1 MFIDSATVQKRLD
14 NQSGLQMQIASD
26 PSDAA
31 ASDQLEMLYRQQG
44 NTEELLQLF
53 LTRAEDVAEDWER
66 VGFLRKA
73 SEVCGQ
79 TGDPNSAMLILL
91 TAFELV
97 PGDLEIANELDQM
110 AYATGQWEELLDTYL
125 VAAARTDDLDVA
137 GGLWL
142 RIACAHALVTG
153 DSEALAAALEHV
165 RAVDAAWAQ
174 QYLDLVE
181 RQAKRAEVVHTL
193 AELCHRIGDF
203 ARQKR
208 CLTRCIG
215 MTESREAKANLH
227 SELATAHLN
236 SDDRVAAN
244 FHLREVV
251 RLDPRRA
258 DAQAALVAMTK
269 EDGDIRGAA
278 NLLRS
283 QALVGDDKRSEA
295 AFQAAQLY
303 SDLDENTQCF
313 DLLSVAMHQDPNHLG
328 AAMPLAERYYK
339 DKRWD
344 ELEPLLDL
352 LFANKD
358 SLPPGSGSMSV
369 ADICSR
375 GGECAQ
381 ELGNT
386 IKARDFYHNVL
397 VLEPGNLKA
406 LEASSVLLLELG
418 ELETAFDDACTLCSL
433 EEGKSA
439 SVRAI
444 TYLRMADIR
453 HRQGRR
459 EDALG
464 LVRSAVQLNKKNLDA
479 GRLLATLCEETQD
492 YRGAID
498 ARHALVEHVDVKEQ
512 ISLLSEIASLR
523 IWKLDDPMGA
533 IKVYEKALEK
543 EPNNRKTLSSLLE
556 LFSAAEMWRDAVD
569 VVLQIADLEEEPL
582 RRGKYYDAAGD
593 IIRRRLGDGRAVRC
607 FNMALDCFFIDSE
620 NLADSLRAGCMRPFH
635 RIVEF
640 LHEKEDYEELERS
653 YRKMIQR
660 LSKSDPQVVQLWH
673 ELGQLYTTK
682 LNRTESAIA
691 SYEVLNSLD
700 ANSNHKRVLLGLY
713 EQSEDQYEKAIVQ
726 RHELID
732 ENPFDAE
739 SYNALTDHYM
749 RSGKPD
755 SAWCAIRALVFLG
768 QASEAQKSF
777 YFQNNSTN
785 IRWPRVP
792 LTNEMWGRLR
802 HPGENPL
809 LSNVLTFMSE
819 LMVHDCAVDEAGIF
833 ARDENTQLHNE
844 LRDLVRG
851 VAYAMGMPSIRIAV
865 DLELAADML
874 FVPTTMGPAFVVGRG
889 LWQAPSLQAR
899 VHFAAKALSSA
910 RPDVQLRQLASSPT
924 ELEGIVMAAMT
935 HVRPDIPVPATLAG
949 QVSHIHKLLRKGLPH
964 DRRMRLAHAVQTMIA
979 SGIRHDSVAWWG
991 ATDCTAQRVA
1001 LLLSGDLQI
1010 AAEMIRRESAAPDV
1024 GIADLLRFSI
1034 SQYHLELRQN
1044 LNLIAC

>member
-1 MFIDSATVQKRLD
+1 MFIDSHTVQQRLD
-14 NQSGLQMQIASD
+14 NQSGLQQQIASD

-31 ASDQLEMLYRQQG
+31 ASDQLEMAYRQQG
-44 NTEELLQLF
+44 NTEELLQLL
-53 LTRAEDVAEDWER
+53 LTRAENVVEDWER

-73 SEVCGQ
+73 SEVCAQ
-79 TGDPNSAMLILL
+79 TGDANSAMLILQ
-91 TAFELV
+91 TAFEV
-97 PGDLEIANELDQM
+97 APENIEIANELDQL
-110 AYATGQWEELLDTYL
+110 AYTTGQWDELLDCYL
-125 VAAARTDDLDVA
+125 VAAARTEDLDVS

-153 DSEALAAALEHV
+153 DSEALAASLEHV

-181 RQAKRAEVVHTL
+181 RQARRSEVVYTL
-193 AELCHRIGDF
+193 AELCDRIGDMPR
-203 ARQKR
+203 RQR
-208 CLTRCIG
+208 CLARCIG

-236 SDDRVAAN
+236 ADDRVAAN

-283 QALVGDDKRSEA
+283 QALVGDKKRSEA
-295 AFQAAQLY
+295 AFEAAQLY
-303 SDLDENTQCF
+303 SELDENTQCF
-313 DLLSVAMHQDPNHLG
+313 DLLSVAMGQDPNHLG
-328 AAMPLAERYYK
+328 AAMPLAERYYQ
-339 DKRWD
+339 DKRWA

-358 SLPPGSGSMSV
+358 TLPGGAISV
-369 ADICSR
+369 ADICLR

-397 VLEPGNLKA
+397 VLEPTNMNA

-418 ELETAFDDACTLCSL
+418 ELETAFDDANTLSSL
-433 EEGKSA
+433 EAGKSA
-439 SVRAI
+439 SARAK
-444 TYLRMADIR
+444 TYFRMGDVR

-459 EDALG
+459 EEALTC
-464 LVRSAVQLNKKNLDA
+464 VKQAVALDQKNLDA
-479 GRLLATLCEETQD
+479 GRLLATLCEENKD

-498 ARHALVEHVDVKEQ
+498 ARQTLINHVENEEKVT
-512 ISLLSEIASLR
+512 LLCEIANLR
-523 IWKLDDPMGA
+523 IWKQDDPMGA
-533 IKVYEKALEK
+533 VKEYEKAQAI
-543 EPNNRKTLSSLLE
+543 EPENRKVLHSLLE

-607 FNMALDCFFIDSE
+607 FNMALDCFFIDTE
-620 NLADSLRAGCMRPFH
+620 TLAPSLRAGCMRPFH

-640 LHEKEDYEELERS
+640 LHEKEDFEALERS
-653 YRKMIQR
+653 YRQMIQR
-660 LSKSDPQVVQLWH
+660 LSKEDPQVVQLWH

-691 SYEVLNSLD
+691 SYEVLSALD
-700 ANSNHKRVLLGLY
+700 GNSNHKRVLLGLY
-713 EQSEDQYEKAIVQ
+713 EQSEDQFEKAIDQ
-726 RHELID
+726 RHEMAH
-732 ENPFDAE
+732 ENPFDPE
-739 SYNALTDHYM
+739 NYNALTDHYM
-749 RSGKPD
+749 RAGKPD
-755 SAWCAIRALVFLG
+755 RAWCAIRALVFLG

-777 YFQNNSTN
+777 YFQNNATN

-792 LTNEMWGRLR
+792 LTSDMWSRLA
-802 HPGENPL
+802 HPGEDPRLGNI
-809 LSNVLTFMSE
+809 LTLVSE
-819 LMVHDCAVDEAGIF
+819 VMLQDCAVDEAGIF

-874 FVPTTMGPAFVVGRG
+874 FVPTTMGPAFVVGKG
-889 LWQAPSLQAR
+889 LWQCPSIQAR
-899 VHFAAKALSSA
+899 VHAAAKALSSA
-910 RPDVQLRQLASSPT
+910 RPGVQLRQLSSSPN

-935 HVRPDIPVPATLAG
+935 HVRPDIQAMPAQMAQIG
-949 QVSHIHKLLRKGLPH
+949 HVHKLLRKGMPN
-964 DRRMRLAHAVQTMIA
+964 DRRMRLAHAVQTLVA
-979 SGIRHDSVAWWG
+979 SGKRHDTVAWWS
-991 ATDCTAQRVA
+991 AVNRTAQRVA
-1001 LLLSGDLQI
+1001 LLLSGDMQI
-1010 AAEMIRRESAAPDV
+1010 AADMIRRESATPDE
-1024 GIADLLRFSI
+1024 GIADLLRFSM
-1034 SQYHLELRQN
+1034 SRYHLELREN